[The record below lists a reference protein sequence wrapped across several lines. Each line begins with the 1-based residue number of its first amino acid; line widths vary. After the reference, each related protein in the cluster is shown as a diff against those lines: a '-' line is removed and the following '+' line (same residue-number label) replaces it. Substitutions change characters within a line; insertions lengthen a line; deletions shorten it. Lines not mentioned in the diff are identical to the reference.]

1 MNEPIKHH
9 FLPVFY
15 LRGWCDSATGQ
26 LIQYSRPYKDV
37 IAEPR
42 SPKATG
48 FEPFLY
54 TMEGLPDDQKQT
66 IEKDYMAAK
75 VDDPAAKAL
84 RVLLGTDTSALTE
97 ALRGAWTRFMIA
109 SLHRRPAAVT
119 EIGDTFKSTLRQNL
133 DDPSYLTVM
142 EEGDPPTAFEWVQ
155 KHHPHLIDDAAKEM
169 VVRATENER
178 IGNIII
184 NMQWSTLD
192 MSASRHELLTG
203 DMPHLRY
210 HGLKD
215 PRCTILFPLTP
226 TKLFIATHDRKTEHN
241 LNRRNKTEV
250 VRSVNDEVARI
261 AERFVYG
268 RTAGHLRFVA
278 NRLGRTPSGLL
289 GSPATAGAPQPHG
302 AEPGAP

>member
-1 MNEPIKHH
+1 MQSIR
-9 FLPVFY
+9 LT
-15 LRGWCDSATGQ
+15 R
-26 LIQYSRPYKDV
+26 
-37 IAEPR
+37 
-42 SPKATG
+42 
-48 FEPFLY
+48 
-54 TMEGLPDDQKQT
+54 
-66 IEKDYMAAK
+66 
-75 VDDPAAKAL
+75 
-84 RVLLGTDTSALTE
+84 TE
-97 ALRGAWTRFMIA
+97 APRGAWTRFMIA

-241 LNRRNKTEV
+241 LNRRDKTEV

-278 NRLGRTPSGLL
+278 NRLGGTPSSLL

>member
-1 MNEPIKHH
+1 VGDPKKHH
-9 FLPVFY
+9 FSPVFY
-15 LRGWCDSATGQ
+15 LRGWCDSTTGQ
-26 LIQYSRPYKDV
+26 LIEYSRPYKDV
-37 IAEPR
+37 IARPVY
-42 SPKATG
+42 PAATG
-48 FEPFLY
+48 YERCLY
-54 TMEGLPDDQKQT
+54 TMEGLPDDRKQT
-66 IEKDYMAAK
+66 IEKDYMATK
-75 VDDPAAKAL
+75 VDGPAANAL
-84 RVLLGTDTSALTE
+84 RVLLGTNTSALTE
-97 ALRGAWTRFMIA
+97 ALRAAWTRFMIA

-155 KHHPHLIDDAAKEM
+155 EHHPHLIDDAAKEM
-169 VVRATENER
+169 LVRATENER

-210 HGLKD
+210 HGLQD

-226 TKLFIATHDRKTEHN
+226 TKLFIATHDRKAEHN
-241 LNRRNKTEV
+241 INRRNKTEV
-250 VRSVNDEVARI
+250 VKSVNEEVARI

-278 NRLGRTPSGLL
+278 NRLRLPDAPVF
-289 GSPATAGAPQPHG
+289 GSVATVAAAAVSP
-302 AEPGAP
+302 

>member
-1 MNEPIKHH
+1 VGDRKKHH
-9 FLPVFY
+9 FNPVFY
-15 LRGWCDSATGQ
+15 LRGWCDDTTGQ

-37 IAEPR
+37 VAASRYPN
-42 SPKATG
+42 ATG
-48 FEPFLY
+48 YKESLY

-97 ALRGAWTRFMIA
+97 ALRGAWTRFMMA
-109 SLHRRPAAVT
+109 SLHRRPGSVA
-119 EIGDTFKSTLRQNL
+119 EIGDAFKSTFRQNL
-133 DDPSYLTVM
+133 DDPSYLSVR

-169 VVRATENER
+169 VVRATESEN

-192 MSASRHELLTG
+192 MSASQHELLTG

-210 HGLKD
+210 YGLKD

-226 TKLFIATHDRKTEHN
+226 TKLFIATHDRKTERN
-241 LNRRNKTEV
+241 INRRKKTEV
-250 VRSVNDEVARI
+250 VKSVNDEVARI
-261 AERFVYG
+261 AERFVYA
-268 RTAGHLRFVA
+268 RTKDHLRFVEK
-278 NRLGRTPSGLL
+278 RLRHEHSPLL
-289 GSPATAGAPQPHG
+289 GSTITAAVALP
-302 AEPGAP
+302 